1 MLDGFLG
8 FDPIAVNKTHT
19 HIHNTSVVNARK
31 KMKQVG
37 RQSIMRTDTSKS
49 EENKAD
55 SLPENTPTST
65 EPHNFYISLIK
76 SPDTPI
82 NTVGNGRAKHERREM
97 GIESDKGAKGITKLQ
112 TVSVLPQ

>member
-1 MLDGFLG
+1 
-8 FDPIAVNKTHT
+8 
-19 HIHNTSVVNARK
+19 
-31 KMKQVG
+31 MKQIG
-37 RQSIMRTDTSKS
+37 RQSPMRTDTLKS
-49 EENKAD
+49 EENKEAD
-55 SLPENTPTST
+55 SLPENIPTST

-97 GIESDKGAKGITKLQ
+97 GIQSAKGAKGIAKLQ